1 MKNPLLATLFAVL
14 LLAFTAAHA
23 SGGGDGGG
31 KGGPL
36 YSKLG
41 TFTVNLQ
48 EISEFMQVDISVK
61 MPNPELLQAI
71 KAYHPFIRHELILL
85 LSSQNSEQ
93 LSSVAGKQKLLEQ
106 TRATINKALKR
117 DEKDGIS
124 EVLFE
129 SFVIQQ

>member
-1 MKNPLLATLFAVL
+1 MKKILLLCLFAMQL
-14 LLAFTAAHA
+14 LSFTAVQA
-23 SGGGDGGG
+23 SGGGGGEG

-61 MPNPELLQAI
+61 MPNAELLQAI
-71 KAYHPFIRHELILL
+71 KTYHPFIRHELILL
-85 LSSQNSEQ
+85 LSSQRSEQ
-93 LSSVAGKQKLLEQ
+93 LASVAGKQKLLEQ
-106 TRATINKALKR
+106 TKTTINKALKL
-117 DEKDGIS
+117 DEKEGVS